1 MPKVTVRRSHNS
13 DPQTIL
19 GQVGSALENT
29 AREFDATDLTVTT
42 AGDRSDFSFKTMGFK
57 VGGNVL
63 ATPNEVL
70 VEVDLPMAAAP
81 FQSVAEQV
89 IGRNIDAALNA

>member
-13 DPQTIL
+13 DPQAIL
-19 GQVGSALENT
+19 SKVGAAVAST
-29 AREFDATDLTVTT
+29 AQEFDATDVQLATQ
-42 AGDRSDFSFKTMGFK
+42 GNRSDFSFKTMGFK
-57 VGGNVL
+57 VGGQVE
-63 ATPNEVL
+63 ATASEVV

-89 IGRNIDAALNA
+89 IARNVDAALNA

>member
-1 MPKVTVRRSHNS
+1 MPKVTVRRSHNR

-19 GQVGSALENT
+19 SQVGAALENT
-29 AREFDATDLTVTT
+29 AREFDATDVTLTTV
-42 AGDRSDFSFKTMGFK
+42 GDRSDFSFKTMGFK
-57 VGGNVL
+57 VGGQVQ
-63 ATPNEVL
+63 ATPDEVV

-89 IGRNIDAALNA
+89 IGRNVDAALKA

>member
-1 MPKVTVRRSHNS
+1 MPKVTVRRSHNR

-19 GQVGSALENT
+19 AQVGSALEST
-29 AREFDATDLTVTT
+29 AREFDATDVSLTT
-42 AGDRSDFSFKTMGFK
+42 AGNRSDFSFKTMGFK
-57 VGGNVL
+57 VSGGVE
-63 ATPNEVL
+63 ASPQDVV

-89 IGRNIDAALNA
+89 IARNVDAALKS